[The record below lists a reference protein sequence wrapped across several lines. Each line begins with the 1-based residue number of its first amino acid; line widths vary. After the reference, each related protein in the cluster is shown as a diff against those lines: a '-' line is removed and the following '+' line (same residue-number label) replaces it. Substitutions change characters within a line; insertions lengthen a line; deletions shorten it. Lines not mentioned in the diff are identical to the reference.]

1 MCSRKYINLGIETSY
16 PIPSNLEGMKQH
28 NCMNLKWKKKKKYS
42 NHCACGYVNWH
53 TKNHSHGLANV
64 VSKGNIG
71 HYFVLEARQSHTA
84 RERFPT
90 FSKRNM
96 GHYFVLEARQSHT
109 ARERESEREKPII
122 EHTHGDDRKCRVKI

>member
-28 NCMNLKWKKKKKYS
+28 NCMNLKWKKKKKYN
-42 NHCACGYVNWH
+42 NHCACGYANWH

-64 VSKGNIG
+64 AKPYG
-71 HYFVLEARQSHTA
+71 
-84 RERFPT
+84 
-90 FSKRNM
+90 K
-96 GHYFVLEARQSHT
+96 
-109 ARERESEREKPII
+109 RESEREKPIN